1 MTDHEN
7 AIFML
12 RGAPRGMR
20 IFTRP
25 SNPGAIL
32 LPLFHDRTLF
42 CYRTLRPGR
51 SATFTQLS
59 LSSRPLPFPSL
70 LCLGNQIKET
80 GKLVRRGLTE
90 ERLPGIRRKDLPEK
104 ALHGEET
111 LPATDRPDA
120 GQFPPFPAAVGK
132 GKLMPELGAAD
143 FPVVISFYIPHVL
156 SSPRIF

>member
-104 ALHGEET
+104 ALHGKKPSQQRIART
-111 LPATDRPDA
+111 Q
-120 GQFPPFPAAVGK
+120 G
-132 GKLMPELGAAD
+132 
-143 FPVVISFYIPHVL
+143 
-156 SSPRIF
+156 SSPPSRRQ